1 LSASKKG
8 WEGQWEDFSDW
19 AEKGQQFK
27 KQLLQLVDEDTRAF
41 NMILEAFKLPKGT
54 DEEKAIRKEAV
65 QAATK
70 FAIEIPFQV
79 MEVTLQSMQVMKAMV
94 EKGNPNSITDAGV
107 GALCARTAIL
117 GAHMNVRVNASGFN
131 DKNYLDRI
139 LARAQKIE
147 AEAVQIE
154 KEIIEKVNLAIN

>member
-1 LSASKKG
+1 
-8 WEGQWEDFSDW
+8 
-19 AEKGQQFK
+19 
-27 KQLLQLVDEDTRAF
+27 
-41 NMILEAFKLPKGT
+41 MILEAFKLPKST

-107 GALCARTAIL
+107 GALCARSAVL
-117 GAHMNVRVNASGFN
+117 GAHMNVRINASGFS
-131 DKNYLDRI
+131 DKGYLEKI
-139 LARAQKIE
+139 LARAKKIE
-147 AEAVQIE
+147 SDAIQIE
-154 KEIIEKVNLAIN
+154 KEIIEKINVAIG